1 MLRFDRLD
9 LRLDR
14 LGFSLYLGEV
24 RLPSLALG
32 VVCLGRGEGVEFD
45 GARAVL
51 GGVLRAFGGDESR
64 LELRRWMSQ
73 DGVRMDGGLREGG
86 GGESPIGE
94 FDFGVFAP
102 PRRRRRPPAISRT

>member
-32 VVCLGRGEGVEFD
+32 VVCLGRGEGVDFD

-51 GGVLRAFGGDESR
+51 GGVLRAFGGGESR
-64 LELRRWMSQ
+64 LELRGWM
-73 DGVRMDGGLREGG
+73 G
-86 GGESPIGE
+86 GGESPSGE
-94 FDFGVFAP
+94 FDFGVFSP

>member
-1 MLRFDRLD
+1 VLRFDRLD

-51 GGVLRAFGGDESR
+51 GGVLRAFGVGESR
-64 LELRRWMSQ
+64 LELRRWTI
-73 DGVRMDGGLREGG
+73 GRGGGEWKGG
-86 GGESPIGE
+86 GGESPPIGE

-102 PRRRRRPPAISRT
+102 PRRRRRPPAI

>member
-1 MLRFDRLD
+1 MLCLDRLD

-32 VVCLGRGEGVEFD
+32 VVCLGSGEGVEFD

-51 GGVLRAFGGDESR
+51 GGVLCAFGGGESR
-64 LELRRWMSQ
+64 LELRRWMI
-73 DGVRMDGGLREGG
+73 GR
-86 GGESPIGE
+86 GE
-94 FDFGVFAP
+94 A
-102 PRRRRRPPAISRT
+102 RR

>member
-1 MLRFDRLD
+1 VLRFDRLD

-64 LELRRWMSQ
+64 LELRRWMI
-73 DGVRMDGGLREGG
+73 GR
-86 GGESPIGE
+86 GE
-94 FDFGVFAP
+94 A
-102 PRRRRRPPAISRT
+102 RR

>member
-51 GGVLRAFGGDESR
+51 GGVLCAFGGAGRNITARTESS
-64 LELRRWMSQ
+64 MVSK
-73 DGVRMDGGLREGG
+73 
-86 GGESPIGE
+86 
-94 FDFGVFAP
+94 
-102 PRRRRRPPAISRT
+102 

>member
-14 LGFSLYLGEV
+14 LGFSLDPGEV

-32 VVCLGRGEGVEFD
+32 VVCLGSGEGVEFD

-51 GGVLRAFGGDESR
+51 GGVLCAFGGGESR
-64 LELRRWMSQ
+64 LELRRWMI
-73 DGVRMDGGLREGG
+73 GR
-86 GGESPIGE
+86 GE
-94 FDFGVFAP
+94 A
-102 PRRRRRPPAISRT
+102 RR

>member
-1 MLRFDRLD
+1 MLCFDRLD

-14 LGFSLYLGEV
+14 LGFSLDLGEV

-51 GGVLRAFGGDESR
+51 GGVLCAFGGGESR
-64 LELRRWMSQ
+64 LELRRWMIEA
-73 DGVRMDGGLREGG
+73 GRW
-86 GGESPIGE
+86 
-94 FDFGVFAP
+94 
-102 PRRRRRPPAISRT
+102 

>member
-51 GGVLRAFGGDESR
+51 GGVLRAFGVGESR
-64 LELRRWMSQ
+64 LELRRWMIE
-73 DGVRMDGGLREGG
+73 VGG
-86 GGESPIGE
+86 GGESPNGE
-94 FDFGVFAP
+94 FDFGVFSP
-102 PRRRRRPPAISRT
+102 PRRRRRPPAIRLT

>member
-14 LGFSLYLGEV
+14 LGFSLYPGEV

-51 GGVLRAFGGDESR
+51 GGVLGAFGGGESR
-64 LELRRWMSQ
+64 LELRRWM
-73 DGVRMDGGLREGG
+73 DDREGGGGESPGG

-102 PRRRRRPPAISRT
+102 PRRRRRPPAI

>member
-1 MLRFDRLD
+1 VLRLDRLD

-51 GGVLRAFGGDESR
+51 GGVLRAFGVGESR
-64 LELRRWMSQ
+64 LELRRWMIGRGEAS
-73 DGVRMDGGLREGG
+73 
-86 GGESPIGE
+86 GESPNGE
-94 FDFGVFAP
+94 FDFGVFSP

>member
-51 GGVLRAFGGDESR
+51 GGVLRAFGVGESR
-64 LELRRWMSQ
+64 LELRRWMIGRGEAS
-73 DGVRMDGGLREGG
+73 
-86 GGESPIGE
+86 GESPNGE
-94 FDFGVFAP
+94 FDFGVFSP